1 MKLNE
6 HNNENINDSNNDNNN
21 NNNNNRFKRIRK
33 AVLIFLAALTFFFG
47 VLPKNENH
55 QVEASITGTVGT
67 GATLASIAVSFP
79 AVYPVI
85 LVGFFGIL
93 LVGAAYENWDDI
105 YAFGTAVSNELKILG
120 HQASDFVSGSAVTM
134 NLTLRNAINK
144 AYDNLGDDLLIDKSY
159 GNHQEIVGTTSG
171 FVNFKEFSVARGK
184 IPSSGASVL
193 TSRSV
198 AGSKYGFYVVNDE
211 EFKTLDRDK
220 YTAHIFRPF
229 KINVSYTPTVDAPSA
244 AYHDGY
250 SNYRWPEITHKKN
263 SAGKYFSSTITM
275 TRTANSAG
283 LKGFTSVKLIDNSKY
298 YAEILSVDIPALGIG
313 YTMEQVDTGNL
324 SGTGYNSQTRE
335 RLSELFFPT
344 VPNIEDEKIVFN
356 PDLPITTGLTVLDLP
371 EISDKTI
378 ESDEANEA
386 KDVVSNARIS
396 ALNSRVGSLENGLN
410 TIKSTLANLPELIV
424 SGITNLF
431 SWLEGLLENI
441 LTAILNIPQT
451 ITNAI
456 SNLQT
461 GLENLWG
468 DLGAVWTGFGDTLAN
483 IGTFLD
489 DALTG
494 MLDNLVNAAGT
505 MNNWLSGIYDNLVNA
520 VGTFTGAIATGAEN
534 VITGVK
540 TGVTTI
546 TDSIANTWTSA
557 MEFVQGLII
566 PLEFAG
572 FEPEIN
578 QLKELFFVK
587 IEFITAPINAIKNI
601 FNSPRSLYDIKF
613 SMFEQEFYPF
623 SQMFKSAVDYVKPF
637 FNGIVVFLTLL
648 NLYRRFSPRE
658 AFT

>member
-1 MKLNE
+1 M
-6 HNNENINDSNNDNNN
+6 
-21 NNNNNRFKRIRK
+21 
-33 AVLIFLAALTFFFG
+33 
-47 VLPKNENH
+47 
-55 QVEASITGTVGT
+55 
-67 GATLASIAVSFP
+67 
-79 AVYPVI
+79 
-85 LVGFFGIL
+85 
-93 LVGAAYENWDDI
+93 GAAYENWDDI

-220 YTAHIFRPF
+220 YTVHIFRPF

-250 SNYRWPEITHKKN
+250 SNYRLPEITHKKN
-263 SAGKYFSSTITM
+263 SDGKYFSSTITM

-335 RLSELFFPT
+335 RLSELFFRQLR
-344 VPNIEDEKIVFN
+344 ISKMKKIVFN

-396 ALNSRVGSLENGLN
+396 ALNSRVGS
-410 TIKSTLANLPELIV
+410 
-424 SGITNLF
+424 
-431 SWLEGLLENI
+431 
-441 LTAILNIPQT
+441 
-451 ITNAI
+451 
-456 SNLQT
+456 
-461 GLENLWG
+461 LENLWG

-534 VITGVK
+534 VKTGVK

-546 TDSIANTWTSA
+546 TDSISNTWTSA

-578 QLKELFFVK
+578 QLKELFFC
-587 IEFITAPINAIKNI
+587 KNRVYYCT
-601 FNSPRSLYDIKF
+601 N
-613 SMFEQEFYPF
+613 
-623 SQMFKSAVDYVKPF
+623 
-637 FNGIVVFLTLL
+637 
-648 NLYRRFSPRE
+648 
-658 AFT
+658 